1 VTRVVVLG
9 GGSAGEA
16 FVGAFRRL
24 DSDAE
29 LTLVERALV
38 GGECTYWACMPS
50 KTLLRAPELLAA
62 ARRAPGAAEA
72 AVGALDLERVFW
84 WRDQVVDSYD
94 DEGHG
99 TWLADR
105 GTALVRGDATVIGPG
120 VLEVEGRELPYDKL
134 VIATGSRPALPRV
147 DGIADVPHWTTA
159 DATAAGE
166 VPESL
171 VVVGGGA
178 SGVELAQLYR
188 RLGADVTIVQRR
200 RLLTKMAEQAASLLQ
215 ERLEEE
221 GVRVRCGAGV
231 TRVDGAKGAVSVTLD
246 DGETIAGERLLFAA
260 GRTPTVAGLGLER
273 IGVEVAER
281 GIVVDE
287 HLAAADDVWAIGDV
301 TGVSLFTHVAKYQAR
316 VAAANVSGRRRAADY
331 RAVPAVVFTDP
342 QVAQVGTVEGDGLVS
357 ASWDVNRTSRS
368 STYGRPKPAGFVRL
382 VADPARHVL
391 VGAVA
396 VGPDAGEW
404 LQQVT
409 LAIRAEVPVD
419 ILRDTIQPFPSFSE
433 AISFAA
439 RDLPLSDGGQSQ

>member
-16 FVGAFRRL
+16 FVGALSRL
-24 DSDAE
+24 EGDFE
-29 LTLVERALV
+29 VTLVERALV
-38 GGECTYWACMPS
+38 GGECTFWACMPS
-50 KTLLRAPELLAA
+50 KTLLRTPELLAA
-62 ARRAPGAAEA
+62 ARQTPGAAEA
-72 AVGALDLERVFW
+72 VTGALDLERIFW
-84 WRDQVVDSYD
+84 WRDQVVDSYE
-94 DEGHG
+94 DEGHEE
-99 TWLADR
+99 WLADR
-105 GTALVRGDATVIGPG
+105 GATLVRGDATIAGPG

-134 VIATGSRPALPRV
+134 VVATGSRPALPPV
-147 DGIADVPHWTTA
+147 DGLADAPYWTTG
-159 DATAAGE
+159 DATSATD

-188 RLGADVTIVQRR
+188 RLGAEVTIVQRR
-200 RLLTKMAEQAASLLQ
+200 RLLTKLAEDAAALLQ

-221 GVRVRCGAGV
+221 GVRVLCGAGV
-231 TRVDGAKGAVSVTLD
+231 ARVDAAGGSVTVTLD
-246 DGETIAGERLLFAA
+246 NDETIASERLLVAA

-273 IGVEVAER
+273 LGAEVTKR

-287 HLAAADDVWAIGDV
+287 HLSAAENVWAIGDV

-316 VAAANVSGRRRAADY
+316 VAAANVAGKHRAADY

-342 QVAQVGTVEGDGLVS
+342 QVAQVGTVDGDGLVS

-368 STYGRPKPAGFVRL
+368 STYARPKPTGFIRL
-382 VADPARHVL
+382 FADPARRVL

-409 LAIRAEVPVD
+409 LAIRAEISVD
-419 ILRDTIQPFPSFSE
+419 TLRDTIQPFPSFSE

-439 RDLPLSDGGQSQ
+439 RDLPL

>member
-1 VTRVVVLG
+1 MTRVVVLG

-16 FVGAFRRL
+16 FVGALRRL
-24 DSDAE
+24 DRDVE

-38 GGECTYWACMPS
+38 GGECTFWACMPS

-72 AVGALDLERVFW
+72 VGGLLDLESVFW
-84 WRDQVVDSYD
+84 WRDQVVDSYE

-105 GTALVRGDATVIGPG
+105 DTALVRGDAVVAAPG
-120 VLEVEGRELPYDKL
+120 LLEVDGSELPFDKL
-134 VIATGSRPALPRV
+134 VVATGSHPALPPV
-147 DGIADVPHWTTA
+147 AGIADVPHWTTA
-159 DATAAGE
+159 DATSARE

-188 RLGADVTIVQRR
+188 RLGAEVTVVQRS
-200 RLLTKMAEQAASLLQ
+200 RLLTKMAEEAAALLQ

-221 GVRVRCGAGV
+221 GVVVRLGAGV
-231 TRVDGAKGAVSVTLD
+231 ARVDAGGAGVSVTLD
-246 DGETIAGERLLFAA
+246 DGDALSSERLLIAA
-260 GRTPTVAGLGLER
+260 GRTPNTEGIGLEKL
-273 IGVEVAER
+273 GVELGGR
-281 GIVVDE
+281 GIVVDDR
-287 HLAAADDVWAIGDV
+287 LAAADGVWAIGDV

-316 VAAANVSGRRRAADY
+316 VAAANVSGQPRVADY

-342 QVAQVGTVEGDGLVS
+342 QVAQVGTVEGEGLVS
-357 ASWDVNRTSRS
+357 AAWEVNRTSRS
-368 STYGRPKPAGFVRL
+368 STYERPRSTGFVKL
-382 VADPARHVL
+382 VADPARRVL

-396 VGPDAGEW
+396 VGPEAGEW

-419 ILRDTIQPFPSFSE
+419 VLRDTIQPFPTFSE
-433 AISFAA
+433 AIAFAA
-439 RDLPLSDGGQSQ
+439 RDLPL

>member
-1 VTRVVVLG
+1 VTRVVILG

-16 FVGAFRRL
+16 FVGALSRL
-24 DSDAE
+24 DGDFE
-29 LTLVERALV
+29 TTLVERALV

-50 KTLLRAPELLAA
+50 KTLLRAPEVLAA
-62 ARRAPGAAEA
+62 ARQAPGAAEA
-72 AVGALDLERVFW
+72 AAGALDLERIFW

-99 TWLADR
+99 TWLAER
-105 GTALVRGDATVIGPG
+105 GTALVRADATVAAPG

-134 VIATGSRPALPRV
+134 VVATGSRPALPPV
-147 DGIADVPHWTTA
+147 DGIADVPHWTTQ
-159 DATAAGE
+159 DATAARE

-188 RLGADVTIVQRR
+188 RLGADVTVVQRR
-200 RLLTKMAEQAASLLQ
+200 RLLTRMAEEAASLLQ

-231 TRVDGAKGAVSVTLD
+231 SRVDSAKGSVSVSLD
-246 DGETIAGERLLFAA
+246 DSETIACERLLIAA
-260 GRTPTVAGLGLER
+260 GRTPTAAGFGLER
-273 IGVEVAER
+273 IGVKVTER
-281 GIVVDE
+281 GVVVDE
-287 HLAAADDVWAIGDV
+287 YLAAADDVWAIGDV

-316 VAAANVSGRRRAADY
+316 VAAANVAGQRRAADY

-342 QVAQVGTVEGDGLVS
+342 QVAQVGTVDGDGLVS
-357 ASWDVNRTSRS
+357 AAWDVNRTSRS
-368 STYGRPKPAGFVRL
+368 STYARPKPAGFVRL
-382 VADPARHVL
+382 VADPARGVL

-409 LAIRAEVPVD
+409 LAIRAEIPVD

-439 RDLPLSDGGQSQ
+439 RDLPV

>member
-16 FVGAFRRL
+16 FVGALSRL
-24 DSDAE
+24 EGDFE
-29 LTLVERALV
+29 MTLVERALV

-62 ARRAPGAAEA
+62 ARQAPGAAEA
-72 AVGALDLERVFW
+72 VSGALDLERVFW
-84 WRDQVVDSYD
+84 WRDQVVEGYV

-99 TWLADR
+99 EWLADR
-105 GTALVRGDATVIGPG
+105 DTGLVRGDATVKAPG
-120 VLEVEGRELPYDKL
+120 VLDVGGRELSYDKL
-134 VIATGSRPALPRV
+134 VIATGSRPALPPI
-147 DGIADVPHWTTA
+147 DGLADAPHWTTQ
-159 DATAAGE
+159 DATAARE

-188 RLGADVTIVQRR
+188 RLGADVTVVQRR
-200 RLLTKMAEQAASLLQ
+200 RLLTRMAEEAASLLQ

-231 TRVDGAKGAVSVTLD
+231 SRVDAAKGSVSVSLD
-246 DGETIAGERLLFAA
+246 DGETIACERLLVAA
-260 GRTPTVAGLGLER
+260 GRTPTVGGLGLER
-273 IGVEVAER
+273 IGVEVGAG

-287 HLAAADDVWAIGDV
+287 FLAAAENVWAIGDV

-316 VAAANVSGRRRAADY
+316 VAASNIAGVRRAADY

-357 ASWDVNRTSRS
+357 ASWETNRTSRS
-368 STYGRPKPAGFVRL
+368 STYERPKRTGFVRL
-382 VADPARHVL
+382 YADAGRRVL

-396 VGPDAGEW
+396 VGPEAGEW
-404 LQQVT
+404 LQQAT
-409 LAIRAEVPVD
+409 LAIRAEVSVD
-419 ILRDTIQPFPSFSE
+419 VLRDTIQPFPTFSE
-433 AISFAA
+433 ALFFAA
-439 RDLPLSDGGQSQ
+439 RDLPL